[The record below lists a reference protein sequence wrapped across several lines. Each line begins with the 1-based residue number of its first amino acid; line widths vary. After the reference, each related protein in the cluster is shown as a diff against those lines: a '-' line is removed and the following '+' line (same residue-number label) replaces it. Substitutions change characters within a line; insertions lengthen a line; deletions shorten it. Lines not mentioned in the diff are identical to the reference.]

1 MNTSIITFLVH
12 FSSSSIFIL
21 FLGTIIFKNFAVLL
35 LNYTESVLAKLPSS
49 LMALCFWTMI
59 RMKRGHFGFSAS
71 FIRCTNTFAQ
81 YLTKLELWR
90 IRVQTQ
96 NDNYVWFLVHNR
108 TILSHWLPFKFK
120 LIYECTQ

>member
-1 MNTSIITFLVH
+1 MNTSIITYLVH

-21 FLGTIIFKNFAVLL
+21 FLGTTIFKNFAVLL

-96 NDNYVWFLVHNR
+96 NNNHDVFWFIPEPIVH
-108 TILSHWLPFKFK
+108 IGCLSSSNS
-120 LIYECTQ
+120 YECTQ